1 MVRVKHTIWGNNMR
15 ILILGAAALT
25 LTACGGGG
33 SALENVARDQCI
45 EQGAQV
51 EAQLAAA
58 GLDLEEYCTCAT
70 EGLTAA
76 DATNQEE
83 IANRAQQCISD
94 AMSNASAG

>member
-1 MVRVKHTIWGNNMR
+1 MIAV
-15 ILILGAAALT
+15 LAT

-83 IANRAQQCISD
+83 IASRAQQCISD